1 MATPR
6 GTTSGMQAA
15 KISAFVRFG
24 LLLAIVAVAGAIL
37 APLGNR
43 LGWWNYKVAF
53 TILRWSAYTG
63 VAAAVISLV
72 GAILARPGGGRRG
85 FGWSLLGIVIGLAVF
100 SGPLLLLNK
109 AKQVPPIHDITT
121 DTTNPPQFVAA
132 LPLRANAENPA
143 TYGGPEIAAQQLK
156 AYPQIVPLN
165 LPVSPDKA
173 FERSLATVRDSGWQ
187 LVAAAPAE
195 GRIEATA
202 TTLVYGFK
210 DDVVIRISP
219 AAQGSRV
226 DVRSVSRVGRS
237 DLGANAARIDS
248 FLNKLADAK

>member
-1 MATPR
+1 ME
-6 GTTSGMQAA
+6 TSLYAGLGAAPA
-15 KISAFVRFG
+15 KISAFVRYGF
-24 LLLAIVAVAGAIL
+24 LLAIVSVVLAVL

-43 LGWWNYKVAF
+43 LGWWHYQVAF
-53 TILRWSAYTG
+53 TILRWSAYIG

-85 FGWSLLGIVIGLAVF
+85 FVWGLLGIIIGLAVF
-100 SGPLLLLNK
+100 SGPLLMFRK

-121 DTTNPPQFVAA
+121 DTTNPPQFVAV
-132 LPLRANAENPA
+132 LPLRANADNPA
-143 TYGGPEIAAQQLK
+143 TYAGPEIAAQQAK
-156 AYPQIVPLN
+156 AYPKIVPLN

-173 FERSLATVRDSGWQ
+173 FERALAAVRDSGWE
-187 LVAAAPAE
+187 LVAAVPAE

-237 DLGANAARIDS
+237 DLGANATRIDN
-248 FLNKLADAK
+248 FLNKLADMK

>member
-1 MATPR
+1 MATSQYARLGAQP
-6 GTTSGMQAA
+6 A
-15 KISAFVRFG
+15 KISAFVRYGF
-24 LLLAIVAVAGAIL
+24 LLAIVSVALAVL

-43 LGWWNYKVAF
+43 LAWWHYQIAF
-53 TILRWSAYTG
+53 TILRWSAYIG
-63 VAAAVISLV
+63 AGAAVIALV

-85 FGWSLLGIVIGLAVF
+85 FVWGLLGIIIGLAVF
-100 SGPLLLLNK
+100 SGPLLMLRK

-121 DTTNPPQFVAA
+121 DTTNPPQFAA
-132 LPLRANAENPA
+132 VLPLRANTDNPA

-156 AYPQIVPLN
+156 GYPQIVPLN
-165 LPVSPDKA
+165 LPVSPERA
-173 FERSLATVRDSGWQ
+173 FQRALATVRDSGWE

-210 DDVVIRISP
+210 DDVVIRITP

-237 DLGANAARIDS
+237 DLGANAKRIDN
-248 FLNKLADAK
+248 FLNKLADVK

>member
-1 MATPR
+1 MATSLYAGLGLPP
-6 GTTSGMQAA
+6 A
-15 KISAFVRFG
+15 KISAFVRYGF
-24 LLLAIVAVAGAIL
+24 LLAMVGVAAAVL

-43 LGWWNYKVAF
+43 FGWWDYKMAF
-53 TILRWSAYTG
+53 TILRSSAYIG

-85 FGWSLLGIVIGLAVF
+85 FVWGLLGIIIGLAVF
-100 SGPLLLLNK
+100 CGPLLMFRK

-121 DTTNPPQFVAA
+121 DTTNPPQFVAV
-132 LPLRANAENPA
+132 LPLRAKTDNPA

-173 FERSLATVRDSGWQ
+173 FERTLATVKDSGWE

-202 TTLVYGFK
+202 TTLVYAFK
-210 DDVVIRISP
+210 DDVVIRIAP

-237 DLGANAARIDS
+237 DLGANATRIDN

>member
-1 MATPR
+1 MFR
-6 GTTSGMQAA
+6 
-15 KISAFVRFG
+15 
-24 LLLAIVAVAGAIL
+24 
-37 APLGNR
+37 
-43 LGWWNYKVAF
+43 
-53 TILRWSAYTG
+53 
-63 VAAAVISLV
+63 
-72 GAILARPGGGRRG
+72 
-85 FGWSLLGIVIGLAVF
+85 
-100 SGPLLLLNK
+100 K

-121 DTTNPPQFVAA
+121 DTANPPQFVAV
-132 LPLRANAENPA
+132 LPLRAKAANPA

-165 LPVSPDKA
+165 LPVSPGAA
-173 FERSLATVRDSGWQ
+173 FERALATVRDSGWE
-187 LVAAAPAE
+187 VVDAVPAE

-210 DDVVIRISP
+210 DDVVIRIAP

-237 DLGANAARIDS
+237 DLGANATRIDT

>member
-1 MATPR
+1 METRQPATI
-6 GTTSGMQAA
+6 GMQPG
-15 KISAFVRFG
+15 KISICVHFG
-24 LLLAIVAVAGAIL
+24 LLLAIVAVAAAIL

-43 LGWWNYKVAF
+43 LGWWDYKIAF
-53 TILRWSAYTG
+53 TILRWSAYIG
-63 VAAAVISLV
+63 AAAAVVSLL

-85 FGWSLLGIVIGLAVF
+85 FGRSLLGIVIGLAVF
-100 SGPLLLLNK
+100 GGPLLLLNK
-109 AKQVPPIHDITT
+109 AKHVPPIHDITT

-132 LPLRANAENPA
+132 LPLRAKADNPA

-173 FERSLATVRDSGWQ
+173 FERSLAVVRDSGWEV
-187 LVAAAPAE
+187 VAAVPAE
-195 GRIEATA
+195 GRIEAIA

-237 DLGANAARIDS
+237 DLGANAARIDN